1 MAVNNLLA
9 RDDEGDEDL
18 DDDYVGGM
26 KIRNYYF
33 EFLSCFSADLISLLD
48 VNPHNEHPGIILESE
63 FFDEAD
69 FALRYSNIQRR
80 VVSARIG
87 NVGKSIKISIIS
99 ETNLFF
105 F

>member
-18 DDDYVGGM
+18 DDDYVGG
-26 KIRNYYF
+26 KIYGHFFKTNIL
-33 EFLSCFSADLISLLD
+33 FLADLISLLD

-87 NVGKSIKISIIS
+87 NVGM
-99 ETNLFF
+99 
-105 F
+105 

>member
-1 MAVNNLLA
+1 MIQLDVVIGLL
-9 RDDEGDEDL
+9 L
-18 DDDYVGGM
+18 
-26 KIRNYYF
+26 
-33 EFLSCFSADLISLLD
+33 ADLISLLD

-87 NVGKSIKISIIS
+87 NVGKYPPTSSRFTLSLLSSK
-99 ETNLFF
+99 
-105 F
+105 

>member
-1 MAVNNLLA
+1 MMIMLEVWNRKENLLFN
-9 RDDEGDEDL
+9 L
-18 DDDYVGGM
+18 
-26 KIRNYYF
+26 K
-33 EFLSCFSADLISLLD
+33 FLYPFSADLISLLD

-87 NVGKSIKISIIS
+87 NVGKYTKISIIS
-99 ETNLFF
+99 
-105 F
+105 

>member
-1 MAVNNLLA
+1 MQFLIDPDVVIGLL
-9 RDDEGDEDL
+9 L
-18 DDDYVGGM
+18 
-26 KIRNYYF
+26 
-33 EFLSCFSADLISLLD
+33 ADLISLLD

-87 NVGKSIKISIIS
+87 NVGKYHSNGIPSILSSPIS
-99 ETNLFF
+99 
-105 F
+105 

>member
-1 MAVNNLLA
+1 L
-9 RDDEGDEDL
+9 
-18 DDDYVGGM
+18 
-26 KIRNYYF
+26 
-33 EFLSCFSADLISLLD
+33 FLADLISLLD

-87 NVGKSIKISIIS
+87 NVGK
-99 ETNLFF
+99 
-105 F
+105 

>member
-18 DDDYVGGM
+18 DDDYVGG
-26 KIRNYYF
+26 KTKRYF
-33 EFLSCFSADLISLLD
+33 LIINIEYFLADLISLLD
-48 VNPHNEHPGIILESE
+48 VNPHNDHPGIILESE

-87 NVGKSIKISIIS
+87 NVGM
-99 ETNLFF
+99 
-105 F
+105 

>member
-1 MAVNNLLA
+1 MMKVMTILMMIMLEVNYELFNVLRLIIIFDNL
-9 RDDEGDEDL
+9 
-18 DDDYVGGM
+18 
-26 KIRNYYF
+26 
-33 EFLSCFSADLISLLD
+33 ADLISLLD

-87 NVGKSIKISIIS
+87 NVGMYHIISINI
-99 ETNLFF
+99 EYC
-105 F
+105 

>member
-18 DDDYVGGM
+18 DDDYVGG
-26 KIRNYYF
+26 KHQHVRPF
-33 EFLSCFSADLISLLD
+33 QHSSVLVADLLSLLD

-87 NVGKSIKISIIS
+87 SAG
-99 ETNLFF
+99 T
-105 F
+105 

>member
-1 MAVNNLLA
+1 MQ
-9 RDDEGDEDL
+9 
-18 DDDYVGGM
+18 
-26 KIRNYYF
+26 
-33 EFLSCFSADLISLLD
+33 EFFFLIDNTRRLADLISLLD

-87 NVGKSIKISIIS
+87 NVGMY
-99 ETNLFF
+99 LQR
-105 F
+105 